1 MDSPSPEFQEAASEQ
16 ELSQN
21 RMMVVELSGRKIA
34 LIYSNFKAY
43 AIDNACTHLGG
54 SLGTGTLKGQTV
66 VCPLHHWSYNFTSGR
81 IVDGIS
87 DEKVKTYE
95 TKIENGKVF
104 IRI

>member
-1 MDSPSPEFQEAASEQ
+1 MDSPASEFQEAASEQ
-16 ELSQN
+16 ELFQN

-54 SLGTGTLKGQTV
+54 SLGMGTLKGQTV